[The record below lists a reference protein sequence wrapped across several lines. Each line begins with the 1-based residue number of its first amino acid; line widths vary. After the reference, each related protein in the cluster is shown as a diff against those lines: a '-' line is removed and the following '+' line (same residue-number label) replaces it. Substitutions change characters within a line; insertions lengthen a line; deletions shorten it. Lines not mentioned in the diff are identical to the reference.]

1 MNLMTSAHTLE
12 DIITAKKR
20 GKWYIRSNLWPQHRG
35 RSRKHKEKLEYFYQ
49 VYLKPMS
56 FRLLSIITAIF
67 SLTIVFGESTLYLQQ
82 NIAPL
87 RIIFQYSYGI
97 FATEV
102 LILIPLIY
110 IVLASHLPLFEIRL
124 EGLYGLYKDKNTQP
138 SSLIYSAC
146 FLARLMPILSYN
158 FLMLIKTK
166 NTEFMELMKY
176 IEFMPNICEQYFTYF
191 PVVLILLCCLNGF
204 NLYNKFVRAIGLG
217 QFAFAEEL
225 KPERQVEG
233 RMLIARDRMERER
246 NLRHSKV
253 AEAKSKTV
261 SLLAEY
267 ERNFSVASSLNS

>member
-1 MNLMTSAHTLE
+1 MTSAHTLE
-12 DIITAKKR
+12 DIITAKNR
-20 GKWYIRSNLWPQHRG
+20 GKWYIRSNLWPQRRG
-35 RSRKHKEKLEYFYQ
+35 RSRKIKEKLEYLYQ
-49 VYLKPMS
+49 VYLKPI
-56 FRLLSIITAIF
+56 RYRVLSIITGIF

-87 RIIFQYSYGI
+87 RIIFQYSYDV
-97 FATEV
+97 FTTEL
-102 LILIPLIY
+102 LILIPLTY
-110 IVLASHLPLFEIRL
+110 IILASHLPLFEIRL
-124 EGLYGLYKDKNTQP
+124 EGLYGLYKNKNTHP

-146 FLARLMPILSYN
+146 FLARLMPILTYN
-158 FLMLIKTK
+158 FLMLTNIKK
-166 NTEFMELMKY
+166 TEFMELMHY

-191 PVVLILLCCLNGF
+191 PVVLILLCCLNAF

-217 QFAFAEEL
+217 QFAFKEEMR
-225 KPERQVEG
+225 PERQVEG

-253 AEAKSKTV
+253 AEAKSRTI